1 MAGQFPVSV
10 LTAEGRLFGG
20 EAGFVVVPAA
30 DGELG
35 ILDRHQPL
43 LALLKAGPV
52 RINKEG
58 VGGSDDE
65 VLFVSGGFVDVGRDE
80 DDKTVVTVLADSGER
95 AHDIDEARAEEARRR
110 AQELL
115 GQRLS
120 LQEMAEAAALLNRS
134 TARIRVAELG
144 RRRAPRRER
153 PVTSD

>member
-1 MAGQFPVSV
+1 LPAPFPIKV
-10 LTAEGRLFGG
+10 LTAEGRLYSA
-20 EAGFVVVPAA
+20 EVEFVVVPAA
-30 DGELG
+30 EGELG
-35 ILDRHQPL
+35 ILDRHEPV

-52 RINKEG
+52 RITRDG
-58 VGGSDDE
+58 VGGSDEE

-115 GQRLS
+115 GQKLS
-120 LQEMAEAAALLNRS
+120 SQEMAEAAALLERS

-144 RRRAPRRER
+144 RRRTPRRER
-153 PVTSD
+153 PVSS